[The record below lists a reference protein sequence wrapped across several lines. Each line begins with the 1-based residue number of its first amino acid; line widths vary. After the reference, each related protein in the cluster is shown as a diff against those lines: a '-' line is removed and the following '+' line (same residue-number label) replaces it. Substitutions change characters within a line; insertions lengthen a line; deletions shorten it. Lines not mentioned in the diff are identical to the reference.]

1 MKIRGEHHL
10 AFPRD
15 AVWNALMDPDVLA
28 GTLPGCE
35 SLERGDGNVFKGRMQ
50 VHVGPVQG
58 RFQGQLE
65 LSDLAPPDGYRMKLE
80 GRGPSGFLRGEG
92 SVRLAE
98 TDGGTDLTYDLDAQ
112 VGGKLAGLGQRLLE
126 SSAKAVA
133 QQGLDGLQRQLAAL
147 AGEGEEAEPVAAKD
161 AIGAT
166 PAAEAVTQAVAA
178 VPSPA
183 AGAAAEAATPAP
195 ASEPRRRPAPPA
207 PPPSQ
212 AELAAAVVRN
222 VLDDLVPRQQRPAL
236 LAAACF
242 LGGLLLGFWMGRSG
256 R

>member
-65 LSDLAPPDGYRMKLE
+65 LSDLAPLEGYRMKLE

-133 QQGLDGLQRQLAAL
+133 QQGLDGLERQLAAL
-147 AGEGEEAEPVAAKD
+147 AGEGKEAAART
-161 AIGAT
+161 AEAT
-166 PAAEAVTQAVAA
+166 APPAAEAVTQAVAA

-236 LAAACF
+236 IAAACF